1 MEINKKYYCD
11 SCDKYYKTYKT
22 LWFHNKTHHKIIDDD
37 EIIDIPENNLN
48 SPEYNLN
55 FPENNL
61 NSPEYE
67 LVCSD
72 KKSFLCE
79 YCNKKFTRIDNMHV
93 HQSNSCKKKELIIKE
108 NEELKLKLSNIDSQV
123 DELKRIL
130 LVKMNKECKA
140 HPRTIEKINRA
151 LANKYKNNNNTIATN
166 SHNNNNNTISNTNN
180 SNNNN
185 NNNNGVI
192 NNYNIIAL
200 GNEKLEKV
208 LTKKQQI
215 GILKQNYNCLTE
227 LVKLVHFND
236 EFPQFKSILI
246 TSVMNNIGY
255 IYDDKEKQFIAT
267 TKDELLETLITHR
280 ISDIVGFHETHFDK
294 LTVSQQNTIQR
305 FIDKMEDNKDFSDSR
320 KKEIK
325 LIIYNN
331 RDKTTNEIVSNL
343 EIYI

>member
-1 MEINKKYYCD
+1 MENNKTHYCD
-11 SCDKYYKTYKT
+11 CCNKYYKTYKT
-22 LWFHNKTHHKIIDDD
+22 LWFHNKTHHKIIDGGKNITLPPN
-37 EIIDIPENNLN
+37 ELI
-48 SPEYNLN
+48 SPDTHLN

-61 NSPEYE
+61 NSPECD

-72 KKSFLCE
+72 KKSVLCE

-93 HQSNSCKKKELIIKE
+93 HQSNSCKKKEQIIKE

-123 DELKRIL
+123 DELKKML

-140 HPRTIEKINRA
+140 HPRTIDKINRA
-151 LANKYKNNNNTIATN
+151 LANKYKNSN
-166 SHNNNNNTISNTNN
+166 NNNNNTISNTN
-180 SNNNN
+180 SHN

-192 NNYNIIAL
+192 NNNYNIIAL
-200 GNEKLEKV
+200 GNEKLENV
-208 LTKKQQI
+208 LSKKQQI
-215 GILKQNYNCLTE
+215 GILKKNYNCLTE

-246 TSVMNNIGY
+246 TSVMNNVGY

-294 LTVSQQNTIQR
+294 LTESQQNTIQR
-305 FIDKMEDNKDFSDSR
+305 FIDKMEDNKDFSESH